1 MDRFGIYVHI
11 PFCISKCKYCD
22 FVSFPCMEKIDKYF
36 DVLIKEIK
44 SKSVY
49 AVKEVT
55 TIYIGGGTPSV
66 PDSKY
71 IVKIIQTIK
80 EVFKV
85 SKNAEVTIEVNPR
98 TVTKEKL
105 IDYKNSGINRISIG
119 LQSTNNEI
127 LKLIGRIHNYEEF
140 LNTYNLAKEVGYNNI
155 NVDLMLGIPNQT
167 ESDVIDSI
175 NKVIS
180 LNPKH
185 ISIYS
190 LIVEENTE
198 IQRLIDSEILTMPS
212 EDDERNMYWKT
223 KTILEKNG
231 FIQYEISNFAKKGYE
246 SKHNLDCWNQEEYI
260 GMGLASHSYF
270 NRKRFSIIDKLD
282 KYIENENCLE
292 KNIIINEV
300 QERESQA
307 KEYMLIGLRK
317 ISGVSISKFEKKFR
331 INPLFYFR
339 FEINNLVEKGLI
351 EVDLDNIKLTKKGLD
366 LANLVFE
373 EFV

>member
-270 NRKRFSIIDKLD
+270 NRKRFSNIDKLD

-300 QERESQA
+300 QEMESQA

-339 FEINNLVEKGLI
+339 FEIDNLVEKGLI

-366 LANLVFE
+366 FANIVFE

>member
-49 AVKEVT
+49 AVKGVT

-85 SKNAEVTIEVNPR
+85 SKNAEVTIEVNPG

-140 LNTYNLAKEVGYNNI
+140 LNTYNLAKEVGY
-155 NVDLMLGIPNQT
+155 
-167 ESDVIDSI
+167 
-175 NKVIS
+175 K
-180 LNPKH
+180 
-185 ISIYS
+185 
-190 LIVEENTE
+190 
-198 IQRLIDSEILTMPS
+198 
-212 EDDERNMYWKT
+212 
-223 KTILEKNG
+223 
-231 FIQYEISNFAKKGYE
+231 
-246 SKHNLDCWNQEEYI
+246 I
-260 GMGLASHSYF
+260 GRAH
-270 NRKRFSIIDKLD
+270 
-282 KYIENENCLE
+282 
-292 KNIIINEV
+292 V
-300 QERESQA
+300 
-307 KEYMLIGLRK
+307 
-317 ISGVSISKFEKKFR
+317 
-331 INPLFYFR
+331 
-339 FEINNLVEKGLI
+339 
-351 EVDLDNIKLTKKGLD
+351 
-366 LANLVFE
+366 
-373 EFV
+373 

>member
-85 SKNAEVTIEVNPR
+85 SKNAEVTIEVNPG

-270 NRKRFSIIDKLD
+270 NRKRFSNIDKLD

-339 FEINNLVEKGLI
+339 FEIDNLVEKGLI

-366 LANLVFE
+366 FANIVFE